1 MAELLTPY
9 IDKEDFKMK
18 NKRISRCVPFF
29 LAAALLA
36 AMLAGCGGG
45 NKTLDGTY
53 TATFSSDEITSNT
66 FHNGFVT
73 ALGANEVNTITFTS
87 DGNYTY
93 TKELHTEADGA
104 VVAPSPEGMA
114 LLVKYAFTGTYTV
127 DGGNAILNFPAK
139 CDFSEDWGPLAAQ
152 GMFINTS
159 GTYAWENGA
168 GSGDIV
174 QCKEDESHVPMDL
187 FTGPYVLDNLT
198 TSESGFNADN
208 CKVTVTLDDSAK
220 TFTYVIVNTDD
231 E

>member
-1 MAELLTPY
+1 
-9 IDKEDFKMK
+9 MK
-18 NKRISRCVPFF
+18 NKHISRFVPLV

-36 AMLAGCGGG
+36 ALLAGCGGS
-45 NKTLDGTY
+45 KTLEGTY
-53 TATFSSDEITSNT
+53 TATFSADEITSNT

-73 ALGANEVNTITFTS
+73 AMSANEVNTITFTK

-93 TKELHTEADGA
+93 TKELHTEAEDGS
-104 VVAPSPEGMA
+104 VVDPATSADGMGI
-114 LLVKYAFTGTYTV
+114 LITYTFTGTYTV
-127 DGGNAILNFPAK
+127 DKDNAVLNFPTK
-139 CDFSEDWGPLAAQ
+139 CEFSENWGALDTMA
-152 GMFINTS
+152 GMLRGSS
-159 GTYAWENGA
+159 GTYTWENGA

-174 QCKEDESHVPMDL
+174 QCKEDESHVPMDI
-187 FTGPYVLDNLT
+187 FPGPYVLDSLT